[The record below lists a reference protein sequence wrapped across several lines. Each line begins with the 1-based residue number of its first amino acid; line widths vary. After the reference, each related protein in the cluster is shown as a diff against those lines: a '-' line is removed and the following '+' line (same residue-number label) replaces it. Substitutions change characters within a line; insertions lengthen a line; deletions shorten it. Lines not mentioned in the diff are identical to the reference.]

1 MLIEFSVGN
10 FASFKEPVTLSLIA
24 AKIRSKYKKLD
35 EENII
40 RVDDDLSLL
49 SSVAIYGPNA
59 SGKSNLVS
67 AASFMRNFIRSSF
80 RETQFDE
87 SIPVERFRL
96 NTDTDERPSLFEMV
110 FLVDGHQYRYGFEVD
125 ARQVAS
131 EWLFYVPKL
140 REIKLFERQ
149 GQEIFPNPSN
159 IQAKEFRTIHALLPK
174 INPEQPLR
182 PNALF
187 LSVAAQSN
195 GPVSQKILTWFA
207 NMRFMSGLNDVSFQG
222 FTIAMFENDENRA
235 RIIDMV
241 HKLDVGVQDIQIT
254 HQEREKAILEVP
266 PPMRD
271 LLERLTITDVV
282 KLSTQHEKFNAQ
294 GEVVGF
300 ETMDMGRHE
309 SAGTQKL
316 FFMTGPILDTLSNG
330 RVLWVD
336 EMEARMHPNIT
347 QAIVTLFNS
356 RASNPKGAQL
366 IFTTHDTNLL
376 SVKKLRRDQIWFL
389 EKDRLEAS
397 RLYSLVE
404 FKIRNDDASLE
415 QDYINGRY
423 GAVPHIGELQETYE
437 VKIQ

>member
-1 MLIEFSVGN
+1 
-10 FASFKEPVTLSLIA
+10 
-24 AKIRSKYKKLD
+24 
-35 EENII
+35 
-40 RVDDDLSLL
+40 
-49 SSVAIYGPNA
+49 
-59 SGKSNLVS
+59 
-67 AASFMRNFIRSSF
+67 
-80 RETQFDE
+80 
-87 SIPVERFRL
+87 VERFRL

-241 HKLDVGVQDIQIT
+241 HKLDVGIQDIQIT